1 MTDQPRPSVEFDLEE
16 AIKKIKQL
24 EASTAHL
31 RRRYDELHTSYRQQE
46 QELDRTKVLMGQDI
60 QRIGEL
66 EEMVRRLGG
75 QNEARAAGIPLGHRR
90 MTDEDNR
97 HQQDQEAFQDMLA
110 HKLLPKWMEAT
121 RERVQQMGRR

>member
-1 MTDQPRPSVEFDLEE
+1 MANQPRPSVEFDLEE
-16 AIKKIKQL
+16 AIKRIKQL
-24 EASTAHL
+24 EASTAYL

-46 QELDRTKVLMGQDI
+46 QEHDRTKALMGRDI

-90 MTDEDNR
+90 TTDEIS
-97 HQQDQEAFQDMLA
+97 
-110 HKLLPKWMEAT
+110 AT
-121 RERVQQMGRR
+121 SRN

>member
-1 MTDQPRPSVEFDLEE
+1 MADQPRPSVKFDLEE

-24 EASTAHL
+24 EASTAYL

-75 QNEARAAGIPLGHRR
+75 QNEARAAGIPLVTG
-90 MTDEDNR
+90 
-97 HQQDQEAFQDMLA
+97 
-110 HKLLPKWMEAT
+110 
-121 RERVQQMGRR
+121 G

>member
-24 EASTAHL
+24 EASTAYL

-66 EEMVRRLGG
+66 EEMVRSLGG

-90 MTDEDNR
+90 MTDEDIR

-121 RERVQQMGRR
+121 RERVQQIGRR